1 MTRCF
6 CPRLAGWYERDLTL
20 MFVGEADLGPL
31 SGARR
36 GGREPTLMFV
46 GRSNRGPLGG
56 ARWGSTYPSP
66 CCPNPSSLNFW
77 IGFFYNFDITNV
89 LVIVVRR

>member
-46 GRSNRGPLGG
+46 GRSNRETIGR
-56 ARWGSTYPSP
+56 ACWGRNS
-66 CCPNPSSLNFW
+66 PSSLMSQPL
-77 IGFFYNFDITNV
+77 ISG
-89 LVIVVRR
+89 LLA